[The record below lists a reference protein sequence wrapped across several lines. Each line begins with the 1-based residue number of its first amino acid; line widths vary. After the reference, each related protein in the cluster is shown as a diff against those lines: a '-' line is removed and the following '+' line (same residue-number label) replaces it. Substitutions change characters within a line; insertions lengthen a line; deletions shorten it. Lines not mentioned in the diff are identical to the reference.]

1 MDNYDKEAIK
11 MADTMRD
18 NNDTYTKIKIK
29 YFEADSDGVITAR
42 EYSDLSSLINSSSF
56 ETILRAWS
64 LSMLGISWG
73 YLSTVRAGL

>member
-56 ETILRAWS
+56 
-64 LSMLGISWG
+64 
-73 YLSTVRAGL
+73 